1 MTKAGHYIGLF
12 HFVLS
17 FSTENFDDELC
28 RRFGVQCLV
37 DFSESPLANDG
48 YASMFSA
55 NSGTQLE
62 DWASGN
68 RVLQRTLIIPLILFG
83 AVADIWKLDYELK
96 FPSALNVV
104 LTIRSRGWFFF
115 KRADPTIIPSKAVEA
130 RRTFARYSTLIVYVK
145 DCLCN

>member
-62 DWASGN
+62 D
-68 RVLQRTLIIPLILFG
+68 
-83 AVADIWKLDYELK
+83 
-96 FPSALNVV
+96 
-104 LTIRSRGWFFF
+104 
-115 KRADPTIIPSKAVEA
+115 
-130 RRTFARYSTLIVYVK
+130 
-145 DCLCN
+145 